1 MFASWW
7 DFHAF
12 APPARLQGEPFEP
25 RFLNRFCGGVGQW
38 SSLRYAIA
46 KFGILLAIATWTAD
60 RCSAADQAPPPRP
73 KYERPVL
80 IRFEGVITP
89 LLEQFLYRKL
99 DEAEG
104 DQADLVILE
113 IDSPGGLVDSS
124 FNVAHRLRDLDWAA
138 TVAFVPREALS
149 GAAIVALG
157 CEQIIMAPDAVL
169 GDAGPIIMGEDS
181 LFRHA
186 PEKVRSD
193 LARKIRDLAESRHRP
208 PALAEA
214 MVDMNLVVY
223 EVKNRQTG
231 AKTFLS
237 EYEIQSAAN
246 PDQWEKGAPVLESRE
261 GSFLEVNGRRAVE
274 LTLAESN
281 AKTRQE
287 LQQVLG
293 LTEAPQVIEPTGVD
307 TAVYIL
313 NSSWITG
320 LLFVVGLVA
329 LYIEFATP
337 GIGLGGLVSLLC
349 FSLFFW
355 SRFLGG
361 TAEVL
366 EVVLFLT
373 GVAFLAVEIFLLPGF
388 GVAGIAGL
396 LLMLTGV
403 LMACQTFLIPVTKPE
418 WEVFGTTL
426 LMISCSA
433 AAFMAVA
440 GLLSRHFGSLPV
452 FNRLILQ
459 PAAPEPAARAAT
471 AADPDKPAPILAPDN
486 PFGVD
491 VGDWGLAVS
500 PLRPA
505 GKARFGNRHLDVMT
519 DGDFVERGR
528 QVRIVEIQGSRIV
541 VRDVEEV

>member
-1 MFASWW
+1 MFRWRYW
-7 DFHAF
+7 LTKLGVLVVLHFW
-12 APPARLQGEPFEP
+12 PA
-25 RFLNRFCGGVGQW
+25 CC
-38 SSLRYAIA
+38 A
-46 KFGILLAIATWTAD
+46 
-60 RCSAADQAPPPRP
+60 SAADEPPPPRP
-73 KYERPVL
+73 KYERAVL
-80 IRFEGVITP
+80 IRFEGTITP

-99 DEAEG
+99 DEAEK
-104 DQADLVILE
+104 DQADLVIVE

-157 CEQIIMAPDAVL
+157 CEQIIMAPSAVL
-169 GDAGPIIMGEDS
+169 GDAGPILLGEDA

-193 LARKIRDLAESRHRP
+193 LARKIRDLAESRRRP

-214 MVDMNLVVY
+214 MVDMNLPVY

-231 AKTFLS
+231 AKTFMS
-237 EYEIQSAAN
+237 EHEIKSSPN
-246 PDQWEKGAPVLESRE
+246 PDPWEKGPPVLESRE
-261 GSFLEVNGRRAVE
+261 GSFLEVNGKRAVE
-274 LTLAESN
+274 LTLAEGN
-281 AKTRQE
+281 AGSREE
-287 LQQVLG
+287 LQKLLG
-293 LTEAPQVIEPTGVD
+293 LTEAPRVLEPGGVD

-313 NSSWITG
+313 NSAWVTG

-329 LYIEFATP
+329 LYIEFGTP

-349 FSLFFW
+349 FALFFW

-373 GVAFLAVEIFLLPGF
+373 GVTFLAVELFVLPGF
-388 GVAGIAGL
+388 GVAGITGL
-396 LLMLTGV
+396 LLILTGV
-403 LMACQTFLIPVTKPE
+403 LMACQTFLIPETKRE
-418 WEVFGTTL
+418 WEVFGTSL

-440 GLLSRHFGSLPV
+440 GLLSRHFGSLQL
-452 FNRLILQ
+452 FNRLVLQ
-459 PAAPEPAARAAT
+459 PAAPERTPRAAG
-471 AADPDKPAPILAPDN
+471 ADADKPAPVLAPDN

-491 VGDWGLAVS
+491 VGDWGVAIS

-505 GKARFGNRHLDVMT
+505 GKARFGDRYLDVLT

-528 QVRIVEIQGSRIV
+528 QVRIIEIQGSRIV
-541 VRDVEEV
+541 VRDVEEA